1 MDVTAGYGAFRLGG
15 LVEFFEGFDANWTVL
30 RHEMQVTLD
39 LMVVIFTRDLPHA
52 ARRYP

>member
-1 MDVTAGYGAFRLGG
+1 MDVTTGYRALGLGG
-15 LVEFFEGFDANWTVL
+15 LVEFFDGFDANWTVL

-39 LMVVIFTRDLPHA
+39 LMVVMFTRDLPHA